1 MKPDLA
7 IYYRFWVTEFI
18 SKNELIL
25 LCFGVIIL
33 LLLVI
38 MITISMSK
46 NKRLKT
52 LQQLN
57 DVAEESNQ
65 LKNAFIANM
74 THEIRTPLN
83 AIVGFTNILAETDN
97 LSREERMIFL
107 KEINDNKNFL
117 VQMIN
122 DLLDF
127 SKIEANTIEY
137 NDGDVDVNALIEEI
151 CAVENAHP
159 RPSGILLEFVEKLP
173 QCRLMIDRV
182 RFAQVV
188 NNLVKN
194 ALKFTE
200 QGSVRI
206 GYRRLSNDN
215 FYFYVADTGCGIDE
229 ESRRAIFERFVK
241 MNYNIR
247 GTGLGLSITK
257 SIVEHYGGGIG
268 VESKKGEGST
278 FYFTLPA
285 GIEYKEYGKF

>member
-1 MKPDLA
+1 MKLTYTAAFADLVNDF
-7 IYYRFWVTEFI
+7 YQ
-18 SKNELIL
+18 KNEIL
-25 LCFGVIIL
+25 VICLAVIVL
-33 LLLVI
+33 LLLFI
-38 MITISMSK
+38 MIFISISK
-46 NKRLKT
+46 SKHVQALKRM
-52 LQQLN
+52 N
-57 DVAEESNQ
+57 EVAEESRQ
-65 LKNAFIANM
+65 LQNAFIANM

-83 AIVGFTNILAETDN
+83 AIVGFTNVLAETDN

-107 KEINDNKNFL
+107 KEINDNKDFL

-127 SKIEANTIEY
+127 SKIEANTMEY
-137 NDGDVDVNALIEEI
+137 KDGDVDVNALIQEM
-151 CAVENAHP
+151 CAAENAHP
-159 RPSGILLEFVEKLP
+159 RPSGIQIEFVEKLP

-182 RFAQVV
+182 RFAQVI

-200 QGSVRI
+200 QGSVKI
-206 GYRRLSNDN
+206 GYRRLSNNN

-285 GIEYKEYGKF
+285 GVEYKEYGKF